1 MATQLLATAD
11 TAADSADVTVA
22 AGAPVTIGLK
32 GAAAGARVLLKLK
45 DDAAAYN
52 VIGELTGIAGERALT
67 IYGPGVYRLTR
78 VAGAACGVF
87 SA

>member
-1 MATQLLATAD
+1 MATELLAAAS

-22 AGAPVTIGLK
+22 AGVPVTIGLK

-45 DDAAAYN
+45 DDGGAYN
-52 VIGELTGIAGERALT
+52 VIGELNGNAGELAMT

-78 VAGAACGVF
+78 VAGVTCGVF

>member
-22 AGAPVTIGLK
+22 AGVPVTIGLK

-45 DDAAAYN
+45 DDADAYN
-52 VIGELTGIAGERALT
+52 VIGELNGNAGERALT

-78 VAGAACGVF
+78 VAGASCGVF